1 MAVTRSVD
9 QPAAQSATASGAKCA
24 GGLQSG
30 PCLMVIFGAS
40 GDLTK
45 RLLMPALYNLAC
57 DGLLPDEFAIIGIAM
72 DDLTTES
79 FRERMARD
87 IRTFNTRG
95 RFDPAVWDQ
104 LESRLHYTAG
114 KFDDEAAHKR
124 LRELVVRLDA
134 QYKTAGNILFY
145 MATPPSVFGLVSG
158 HLEQAGFKN
167 LPGWKRIIVEK
178 PFGTDLASAIE
189 LNRQI
194 LKFWDESQIYRVD
207 HYLGKE
213 TVQNILAFRFAN
225 GMFEPLWNKQ
235 HIDHIQFSVA
245 ESVSVE
251 GRGGY
256 YDRSGVLRDMIQNH
270 MLQMLAYVCMEPP
283 VSFEADD
290 IRNEKA
296 KVLKAV
302 RVWTLDEVHENCVRG
317 QYGAGRKADGSPCPA
332 YRQEPDVNPQSN
344 METFASLRVFI
355 DNWRW
360 EGVPIYLRSG
370 KALWKR
376 GTEVVVQ
383 FKKAPAVVFR
393 GTPVQKLAANRLI
406 FHIQPDQAIE
416 TLFQAKT
423 PGPLMQLQPVNM
435 RFSYGEAFKASR
447 GTGYEVMLYTC
458 MLGDA
463 TLFSRT
469 DLVETAWRIAQPMLD
484 AWTAEPATDFPN
496 YEAGTWG
503 PLAAHDLIARDG
515 RRWFEVINR
524 ETLERVPL
532 FRGGDPL
539 FLSQV
544 GTALHPRAAS
554 AGEIVIKKGEPGSEM
569 YLICRGEVEV
579 LDGAGKVLATLRD
592 GDCFGEVALLLSE
605 PRTAT
610 VRAKTACDLF
620 VLDKSDFSRILQDH
634 LQFAQAIKQIALE
647 RYNKTVGMEQL
658 VAVAE

>member
-1 MAVTRSVD
+1 MA
-9 QPAAQSATASGAKCA
+9 
-24 GGLQSG
+24 
-30 PCLMVIFGAS
+30 
-40 GDLTK
+40 
-45 RLLMPALYNLAC
+45 N
-57 DGLLPDEFAIIGIAM
+57 
-72 DDLTTES
+72 
-79 FRERMARD
+79 
-87 IRTFNTRG
+87 
-95 RFDPAVWDQ
+95 
-104 LESRLHYTAG
+104 
-114 KFDDEAAHKR
+114 
-124 LRELVVRLDA
+124 
-134 QYKTAGNILFY
+134 
-145 MATPPSVFGLVSG
+145 
-158 HLEQAGFKN
+158 
-167 LPGWKRIIVEK
+167 
-178 PFGTDLASAIE
+178 
-189 LNRQI
+189 
-194 LKFWDESQIYRVD
+194 
-207 HYLGKE
+207 
-213 TVQNILAFRFAN
+213 
-225 GMFEPLWNKQ
+225 
-235 HIDHIQFSVA
+235 
-245 ESVSVE
+245 
-251 GRGGY
+251 
-256 YDRSGVLRDMIQNH
+256 
-270 MLQMLAYVCMEPP
+270 
-283 VSFEADD
+283 
-290 IRNEKA
+290 
-296 KVLKAV
+296 
-302 RVWTLDEVHENCVRG
+302 
-317 QYGAGRKADGSPCPA
+317 GSPCPA

-344 METFASLRVFI
+344 TETFAALRLFI

-383 FKKAPAVVFR
+383 FKRAPATVFR
-393 GTPVQKLAANRLI
+393 GTAVKKLAANRLI

-484 AWTAEPATDFPN
+484 AWASEPATDFPN

-503 PLAAHDLIARDG
+503 PLAAHNLIARDG

-544 GTALHPRAAS
+544 GTTLRPLAAT
-554 AGEIVIKKGEPGSEM
+554 AGEAIIKRGEPGSEM

-579 LDGAGKVLATLRD
+579 LDGGGKVLATLRD

-610 VRAKTACDLF
+610 VRAKTPCDLF
-620 VLDKSDFSRILQDH
+620 VLDKSDFGRILQDH
-634 LQFAQAIKQIALE
+634 LQFAQAIKQIALD

-658 VAVAE
+658 VPSAE